1 MKSFIKSVG
10 SVVGLFVVTVGSALA
25 DPCGAPGLPDC
36 VVPEPSSLPL
46 VIVGLVGAVLVGRFF
61 KK

>member
-25 DPCGAPGLPDC
+25 DPCGAPGLPAC

-46 VIVGLVGAVLVGRFF
+46 VVLGLVGAVLVGRYF

>member
-25 DPCGAPGLPDC
+25 DPCGAPGLPNC
-36 VVPEPSSLPL
+36 VPEPSSLPL
-46 VIVGLVGAVLVGRFF
+46 VVVGLVGAVLVGRFF